1 MNIFVAVILEKLHIE
16 NIDTPK
22 SIRHFFFLVVEKRK
36 KHLNSIAAHFVTLR
50 HLEVCLDNSNRIF
63 HGEDE
68 SMTKYFTLMIL
79 NRQMVSLSDN
89 YFAFY
94 LENILYLL
102 EISILLRN
110 MWQKLKLQ
118 L

>member
-16 NIDTPK
+16 SKDTPK

-36 KHLNSIAAHFVTLR
+36 KHLNSIAAHFVSLR
-50 HLEVCLDNSNRIF
+50 HLEVCLDNSDRIF

-68 SMTKYFTLMIL
+68 SMTKYLTLIIL
-79 NRQMVSLSDN
+79 NRQMSDN
-89 YFAFY
+89 YFAVY

-110 MWQKLKLQ
+110 MWQKIKLQ